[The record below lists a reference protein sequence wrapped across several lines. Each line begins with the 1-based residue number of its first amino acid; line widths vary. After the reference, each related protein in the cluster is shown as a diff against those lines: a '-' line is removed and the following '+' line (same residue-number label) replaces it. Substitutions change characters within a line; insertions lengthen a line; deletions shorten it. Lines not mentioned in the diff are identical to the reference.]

1 MKNNSKFIERLLIL
15 IVIIVFISLGF
26 ITYQRYKNNNDDEQ
40 IINNYYNLEFLFNNG
55 YVRPANTI
63 DSFNNDEVS
72 FTLNDNTLVIESEDT
87 EKVISGLPNN
97 NLKIYYNY
105 LKDDCYEFAG
115 LDSNHL
121 YYANFCISDKDSS
134 SFERI
139 STNVKEIYVPSAFKD
154 SVYVTSNN
162 IISNFIIVNTLNEIK
177 YISYKE
183 GVLGIYDN
191 LEEVMPYFDYVCASD
206 NLSICNDIMVYSTF
220 DKHLVFN
227 YNLDDVIKNDIG
239 EDLIVQDFF
248 GVFETNVNIK
258 DLENMNFNEFNKK
271 YEYLFTVY
279 VLDKNNNLYTIQ
291 MNNNAISNKAL
302 VNAIS
307 VSSETVRNIE
317 YKKDDNNVTS
327 VVINFV
333 NGEPIEI
340 VESDTLDIITST
352 LYDRK

>member
-1 MKNNSKFIERLLIL
+1 MNLLDQIL
-15 IVIIVFISLGF
+15 IIF
-26 ITYQRYKNNNDDEQ
+26 
-40 IINNYYNLEFLFNNG
+40 
-55 YVRPANTI
+55 TI
-63 DSFNNDEVS
+63 LIFV
-72 FTLNDNTLVIESEDT
+72 LV
-87 EKVISGLPNN
+87 
-97 NLKIYYNY
+97 
-105 LKDDCYEFAG
+105 
-115 LDSNHL
+115 
-121 YYANFCISDKDSS
+121 DKDSS

-139 STNVKEIYVPSAFKD
+139 STNVKEIYVPSVFKD

>member
-1 MKNNSKFIERLLIL
+1 
-15 IVIIVFISLGF
+15 
-26 ITYQRYKNNNDDEQ
+26 
-40 IINNYYNLEFLFNNG
+40 
-55 YVRPANTI
+55 
-63 DSFNNDEVS
+63 
-72 FTLNDNTLVIESEDT
+72 
-87 EKVISGLPNN
+87 
-97 NLKIYYNY
+97 
-105 LKDDCYEFAG
+105 
-115 LDSNHL
+115 
-121 YYANFCISDKDSS
+121 
-134 SFERI
+134 
-139 STNVKEIYVPSAFKD
+139 
-154 SVYVTSNN
+154 
-162 IISNFIIVNTLNEIK
+162 
-177 YISYKE
+177 
-183 GVLGIYDN
+183 
-191 LEEVMPYFDYVCASD
+191 MPYFDYVCASD
-206 NLSICNDIMVYSTF
+206 NLNICNDIMVYSTF

-227 YNLDDVIKNDIG
+227 YNVDDVIKNDIG